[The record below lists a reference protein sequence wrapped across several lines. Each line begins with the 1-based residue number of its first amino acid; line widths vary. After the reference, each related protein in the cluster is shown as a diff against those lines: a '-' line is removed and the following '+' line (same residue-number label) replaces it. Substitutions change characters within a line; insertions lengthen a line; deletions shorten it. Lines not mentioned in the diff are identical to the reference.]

1 MAYRQ
6 KLPTIWKRI
15 RNKLLWTSLWLFLLT
30 VLLILP
36 FRWINPPIS
45 MFMAADRLQAA
56 IANDGSYLFRHQ
68 WVALDD
74 MSANIQ
80 VAVIAAEDQRFASH
94 FGFDL
99 VEIDKALETRRAGGA
114 GRGASTIS
122 QQTAKNLF
130 LWSGRSWLRKGLE
143 AWLTLWIE
151 LFWSKTR
158 ILEVYLNIAEF
169 GPGVFGAGAASE
181 HFFKHPSGRLTAS
194 ESALL
199 AAVLPNP
206 LRFSVAAPSDYVR
219 QRQHRIHR
227 QMKLLGGAAFLQRL
241 D

>member
-6 KLPTIWKRI
+6 SLTTIWKRL
-15 RNKLLWTSLWLFLLT
+15 RNKLLHASIWVVLVT
-30 VLLILP
+30 VVLILP
-36 FRWINPPIS
+36 FRWINPPIT

-56 IANDGSYLFRHQ
+56 IARDRSYRFRHE
-68 WVALDD
+68 WVALPD
-74 MSANIQ
+74 MSTNIK

-99 VEIDKALETRRAGGA
+99 IEIDKALGARRGHGS

-130 LWSGRSWLRKGLE
+130 LWSGHSWIRKGLE

-151 LFWSKTR
+151 ACWPKKR
-158 ILEVYLNIAEF
+158 ILEVYLNSAEF
-169 GPGVFGAGAASE
+169 GPGVFGAGAASD
-181 HFFKHPSGRLTAS
+181 FFFGRSPGQLSTS

-206 LRFSVAAPSDYVR
+206 IRFSVAAPSTRVR
-219 QRQHRIHR
+219 QRQQWIEQQIRA
-227 QMKLLGGAAFLQRL
+227 LGGASYLDRL